1 MPLIW
6 SSYGAS
12 FLLTALV
19 IAVLG
24 GVGAGQPFNRANQA
38 EQAKLGKL
46 GTVNFPT
53 SCSQPAQ
60 ARFLRGVA
68 ALHSFW
74 YPVAIEEF
82 RESTKIEPDCMM
94 GYWGEAMAHN
104 HPIWGDPQETEA
116 ARKALEKIRDTP
128 KLTPRERAWLQ
139 AVRVLYGEG
148 DKSARDK
155 AYAAAMEKIYRDYPD
170 DAEAA
175 LFYALSLMGTV
186 RAEAPAGV
194 QTRLRAGAIASEVYK
209 KNPDHPGAAHYV
221 IHAYDDP
228 EHAEMAL
235 DAARRYAEIAPE
247 APHALHMPSHIFLQL
262 GMWPEAAASN
272 EASWAASEK
281 WVKRR
286 NLPISQRDY
295 HSLYWLMYVYLQQGR
310 YGKAEEQLAVM
321 RRSLAGFPKDDPRNL
336 MFGTF
341 THAQM
346 AATFVTETEKWDA
359 AEQLLGQQTKVG
371 DAKDQIVN
379 VPDQFKAYIVVAQIP
394 VIFARGMAAATKGS
408 ADVQKSMAELRT
420 IRERHGNETEALV
433 AQIVKMTEIQELEIS
448 AVYNASKGGFDEAV
462 KIMRRSAALEAAM
475 PPPLG
480 PPGVIKPAHELFGE
494 ILLRAKRPKEA
505 AEQFA
510 TSLRRHKN
518 RARSLLGS
526 ARAAAQSG
534 DTKGAVKAYAQFSQ
548 QWRQAGAQA
557 PELREA
563 QDYLKQAAAR

>member
-1 MPLIW
+1 
-6 SSYGAS
+6 
-12 FLLTALV
+12 
-19 IAVLG
+19 LG
-24 GVGAGQPFNRANQA
+24 GVGAEQPFNQANQA

-82 RESTKIEPDCMM
+82 RESTKIEQDCMM

-104 HPIWGDPQETEA
+104 HPIWGDPQEAEA

-186 RAEAPAGV
+186 RAEDPAGV

-228 EHAEMAL
+228 EHAEMAR
-235 DAARRYAEIAPE
+235 DAARRYSEIAPE

-262 GMWPEAAASN
+262 GMWPEAASSN

-310 YGKAEEQLAVM
+310 YGKAEERLTVM

-341 THAQM
+341 THARM

-408 ADVQKSMAELRT
+408 ADAQKSMAELRT
-420 IRERHGNETEALV
+420 IRERHGNEPEALV

-494 ILLRAKRPKEA
+494 ILLRAKLPKEA
-505 AEQFA
+505 AEQFV

-518 RARSLLGS
+518 RARSLLGA

-534 DTKGAVKAYAQFSQ
+534 DKKGAAKAYTQFSQ

>member
-1 MPLIW
+1 MPLLW

-24 GVGAGQPFNRANQA
+24 GVGAGHPFNRENQA
-38 EQAKLGKL
+38 EHAKLGKL

-186 RAEAPAGV
+186 RAEDPAGV

-228 EHAEMAL
+228 ERAVMAL

-281 WVKRR
+281 WVKQR

-295 HSLYWLMYVYLQQGR
+295 HSLQWLMYVYLQQGR

-321 RRSLAGFPKDDPRNL
+321 RSSLAGFPKDDPRNL
-336 MFGTF
+336 MSGTF
-341 THAQM
+341 TQAQM
-346 AATFVTETEKWDA
+346 AATFVTETENWDA
-359 AEQLLGQQTKVG
+359 AEQLLGQQTQAG
-371 DAKDQIVN
+371 DAKGQIVN
-379 VPDQFKAYIVVAQIP
+379 VPDQFKAYVVVAQIP
-394 VIFARGMAAATKGS
+394 AIFARGMAAATKGS
-408 ADVQKSMAELRT
+408 ADAQKSMAEFRA
-420 IRERHGNETEALV
+420 IRERHGNEPAPLV
-433 AQIVKMTEIQELEIS
+433 AQIVKMTEIQELEIG
-448 AVYNASKGGFDEAV
+448 AVYNSLKGDFDEAV
-462 KIMRRSAALEAAM
+462 KIIRRGAALEAAM

-518 RARSLLGS
+518 RARSLLGA
-526 ARAAAQSG
+526 ARAAALSG
-534 DTKGAVKAYAQFSQ
+534 DMKGAAKAYAQFSQ
-548 QWRQAGAQA
+548 QWWLADAQT

-563 QDYLKQAAAR
+563 RDYLKKAAAR

>member
-12 FLLTALV
+12 FLLTAL
-19 IAVLG
+19 VLG

-104 HPIWGDPQETEA
+104 HTIWGDPQETEA

-128 KLTPRERAWLQ
+128 KLTPRERAWLE

-148 DKSARDK
+148 DKSARDR

-186 RAEAPAGV
+186 RAEDPAGV

-235 DAARRYAEIAPE
+235 NAARRYAEIAPE

-281 WVKRR
+281 WVKRM

-346 AATFVTETEKWDA
+346 VATFVTETEKWDA

-394 VIFARGMAAATKGS
+394 VIFARGMAAAMKGS
-408 ADVQKSMAELRT
+408 ADAQKSMAELRT
-420 IRERHGNETEALV
+420 IRERHGNEPAALV
-433 AQIVKMTEIQELEIS
+433 AQIVKMTEIQQLEIS
-448 AVYNASKGGFDEAV
+448 AVYNSSKGGFDEAV

-494 ILLRAKRPKEA
+494 ILLRAKLPKEA

-518 RARSLLGS
+518 RARSLLGT

-534 DTKGAVKAYAQFSQ
+534 DKKGAAKAYARFSQ

>member
-24 GVGAGQPFNRANQA
+24 GGGTGRPFNRAKMA

-46 GTVNFPT
+46 GKVNFPT

-148 DKSARDK
+148 DKSARDR

-186 RAEAPAGV
+186 RAEDPAGV

-336 MFGTF
+336 MFETF

-371 DAKDQIVN
+371 DAKDQILN

-408 ADVQKSMAELRT
+408 ADAQKSMAELRT
-420 IRERHGNETEALV
+420 IRERHGNEPEALV

-448 AVYNASKGGFDEAV
+448 AVYNASTGGFDEAI
-462 KIMRRSAALEAAM
+462 KIMRRSAAFEAAM

-518 RARSLLGS
+518 RARSMLGA

-534 DTKGAVKAYAQFSQ
+534 DTKGAAKAYAQFSQ

-563 QDYLKQAAAR
+563 QDYLKQGAAR